1 MNVFKSIGSQA
12 VAAKMKP
19 ARKSL
24 AQATL
29 DDLFTAADIAV
40 DGARPWDI
48 RVHDRRFYNRVLS
61 EGTLGFGESYME
73 EWWDCDAL
81 DELCY
86 RAFRAKLDER
96 LPLNLKTA
104 LAAAAAAIFNLQS
117 KRRARRVGRH
127 HYDLGNDFFEA
138 MLDPAMQYSCAYF
151 RGTRDLA
158 EAQRHKLD
166 LICRKLG
173 LEAGM
178 RLLDIGCGWGGLA
191 QYAARHYGCRV
202 VGITISREQHAY
214 ATASCQG
221 LPIEIRLQDYRDVS
235 ETFDRIVSVGMVEH
249 VGYKNFRSY
258 MQTAFRC
265 LKNEG
270 LFLCHTIGCNGFNT
284 HSDPWI
290 ARYIFPNSMVPSAT
304 QITQAA
310 EGLFTVEDVH
320 NFGADYDHTLMAWEE
335 NFRRSWDGFKCRY
348 GERFYRMWRF
358 YLLSCAGAFRAR
370 NLQLFQFV
378 FSKSGILHGYHAPR
392 F

>member
-1 MNVFKSIGSQA
+1 
-12 VAAKMKP
+12 
-19 ARKSL
+19 
-24 AQATL
+24 
-29 DDLFTAADIAV
+29 
-40 DGARPWDI
+40 
-48 RVHDRRFYNRVLS
+48 
-61 EGTLGFGESYME
+61 
-73 EWWDCDAL
+73 
-81 DELCY
+81 
-86 RAFRAKLDER
+86 
-96 LPLNLKTA
+96 
-104 LAAAAAAIFNLQS
+104 
-117 KRRARRVGRH
+117 
-127 HYDLGNDFFEA
+127 

-202 VGITISREQHAY
+202 VGITISREQQAY

-221 LPIEIRLQDYRDVS
+221 LPIEIRLQDYRDIS
-235 ETFDRIVSVGMVEH
+235 ESFDRIVSVGMVEH

-265 LKNEG
+265 LKDDG

-284 HSDPWI
+284 HCDPWI
-290 ARYIFPNSMVPSAT
+290 SRYIFPNSMVPSAT

-320 NFGADYDHTLMAWEE
+320 NFGADYDHTLMAWEG

-378 FSKSGILHGYHAPR
+378 FSKSGILHGYQAPR